1 MFAREAS
8 ADRAS
13 ISSHPCSHT
22 TSSHAAQQQ
31 PVASACVPLPQAT
44 PPGTSRVFSTPKSA
58 SFSEAQGASLSE
70 VYDTVAV
77 CQQAEVAAKKVE
89 QTQAEEQSGMIAS

>member
-13 ISSHPCSHT
+13 ISYQPCSHT
-22 TSSHAAQQQ
+22 TSSYAAQQQ

-44 PPGTSRVFSTPKSA
+44 SPGTSRVFSTPKSA

-70 VYDTVAV
+70 VYDNVAV